1 MKSLKPCAVISVSA
15 SYITVPGSGYL
26 TGTLPEGAMVG
37 TVHATDLP
45 WLKEVYSNISNHKDF
60 KLTLFRKVEV
70 TRVHYDALQVEV
82 FHLVNESLGEG
93 QGADLGQMKFANLAS
108 CMRLKLPSRQRDN
121 VECRWKCAA
130 AIPGTDKSAARVRR
144 RESRAGAGC
153 SRFLPGWICT
163 ASAIR
168 DYQNC
173 FCRPLTLSTLTLE
186 NSSTTIVYVK
196 LNSGVGVFQGHNGGS
211 LAS

>member
-144 RESRAGAGC
+144 RESRAGAPSWVDLHRVCNPGLPKLLL
-153 SRFLPGWICT
+153 SATHLVDSNFGKFLHHDRVCEIEFGRWCLPRSQWG
-163 ASAIR
+163 
-168 DYQNC
+168 
-173 FCRPLTLSTLTLE
+173 
-186 NSSTTIVYVK
+186 
-196 LNSGVGVFQGHNGGS
+196 
-211 LAS
+211 